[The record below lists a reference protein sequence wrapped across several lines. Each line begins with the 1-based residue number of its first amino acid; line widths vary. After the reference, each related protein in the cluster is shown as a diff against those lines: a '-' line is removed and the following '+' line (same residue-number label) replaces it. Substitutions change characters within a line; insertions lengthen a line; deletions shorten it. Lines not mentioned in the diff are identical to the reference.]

1 MQNVSRL
8 PADAAFRVLEDLSTR
23 CRNRDFVDLDQE
35 WRAVMQQPMGT
46 TTRRDL
52 LKAAVAAATWAFL
65 FGSRP
70 AFAQANAPFAL
81 PPLPYPDDALAPVI
95 SRNTIGFHYGKHH
108 KAYIDNLNKLVD
120 GTDLADLPLE
130 DLVKKTAGDVS
141 RIGVFN
147 NAAQAWNHT
156 FYWRS
161 MRPNGGGSPSGS
173 VAARIN
179 DSFGDYAKFRQEF
192 ITAATTQFGSGWAW
206 LVQDK
211 DNTLKVLKTSNADTP
226 MAKGTKCLLT
236 CDVWEHAYYLDYQN
250 RRPDYVQAWL
260 DKLANWEFAEQQLG

>member
-1 MQNVSRL
+1 
-8 PADAAFRVLEDLSTR
+8 
-23 CRNRDFVDLDQE
+23 
-35 WRAVMQQPMGT
+35 MQQPMGT

-52 LKAAVAAATWAFL
+52 VKAAVAAATWAFL

-70 AFAQANAPFAL
+70 AFAQAHAPFAL

-141 RIGVFN
+141 RVGVFN

-173 VAARIN
+173 VAARDQRFVWRLREI
-179 DSFGDYAKFRQEF
+179 SPGIHYRGDHPVRERLGLACPQ
-192 ITAATTQFGSGWAW
+192 SGA
-206 LVQDK
+206 LP
-211 DNTLKVLKTSNADTP
+211 TP
-226 MAKGTKCLLT
+226 AIPLPG
-236 CDVWEHAYYLDYQN
+236 HS
-250 RRPDYVQAWL
+250 RPCPARCCPCR
-260 DKLANWEFAEQQLG
+260 

>member
-35 WRAVMQQPMGT
+35 WRAVMQQPMGN

-130 DLVKKTAGDVS
+130 DLVKKPPGMSVVS
-141 RIGVFN
+141 
-147 NAAQAWNHT
+147 A
-156 FYWRS
+156 S
-161 MRPNGGGSPSGS
+161 L
-173 VAARIN
+173 
-179 DSFGDYAKFRQEF
+179 
-192 ITAATTQFGSGWAW
+192 TTRRR
-206 LVQDK
+206 L
-211 DNTLKVLKTSNADTP
+211 
-226 MAKGTKCLLT
+226 GTT
-236 CDVWEHAYYLDYQN
+236 
-250 RRPDYVQAWL
+250 
-260 DKLANWEFAEQQLG
+260 